1 MYFDTSTLLS
11 TLALFVSTRT
21 CPENQH
27 HQIATSTN
35 LHSSSKSPAF
45 SRISTRK
52 FRPSLTFLNSES
64 VAQNPR
70 NYDRI
75 VPYAVKQEK
84 YVSLLE
90 WLRANGAI
98 VNDALEV
105 AKSTQGEQAGYGAFV
120 NAPVKEGEILFS
132 IPRDLCVTIEKATT
146 SVDDDGTFGQGLQ
159 TIVDKAGPGGSTV
172 AMAGYMAKEY
182 ILLYLEK
189 RDERLGLTDE
199 NSENSKSRWGP
210 YMELLPWK
218 RGINNQE
225 HVLFWSEAKIEDLL
239 KGSMCYSEARSL
251 REEVALSVTVLGP
264 LLKRSVRMAR
274 GDLST
279 DPLQRLTSLLPWQQY
294 QKNDSPDDLTE
305 ILDDKLIGDAI
316 KGAFVTLLT
325 RSFADDVDQEE
336 ETDEEDEDANDGYS
350 EKLVPLLD
358 LLQHSDEP
366 NVRHKVVGDSVEV
379 RARVDI
385 EAGSEIWNQYRSEE
399 EESMP
404 YSRFFTR
411 FGFVPGIDE
420 PIENLLIDK
429 SPIFYPKKVEV

>member
-1 MYFDTSTLLS
+1 M
-11 TLALFVSTRT
+11 
-21 CPENQH
+21 
-27 HQIATSTN
+27 
-35 LHSSSKSPAF
+35 
-45 SRISTRK
+45 
-52 FRPSLTFLNSES
+52 
-64 VAQNPR
+64 
-70 NYDRI
+70 
-75 VPYAVKQEK
+75 VPYVVKKEK

-90 WLRANGAI
+90 WLKSNGAI
-98 VNDALEV
+98 VNESLEV
-105 AKSTQGEQAGYGAFV
+105 GKSSQGTQAGYGAFC
-120 NAPVKEGEILFS
+120 NAPVSKDDLLFS
-132 IPRDLCVTIEKATT
+132 IPRELCVTIEKAKT
-146 SVDDDGTFGQGLQ
+146 SVDDDGTFGEGLEQ
-159 TIVDKAGPGGSTV
+159 IMKMAGPGGSTV

-182 ILLYLEK
+182 ILLYLQK
-189 RDERLGLTDE
+189 RDERQGLVTQ
-199 NSENSKSRWGP
+199 NGSESESRWGP

-225 HVLFWSEAKIEDLL
+225 HVLFWTESKIDSLL
-239 KGSMCYSEARSL
+239 KGSMCYAEAKSL
-251 REEVALSVTVLGP
+251 REEVALSITVLGP

-279 DPLQRLTSLLPWQQY
+279 DPLQRLTSLLPWQQF
-294 QKNDSPDDLTE
+294 QKEDDDLNE

-325 RSFADDVDQEE
+325 RSFADDVDVDELE
-336 ETDEEDEDANDGYS
+336 KSDTDGDDDDNDDEYS

-366 NVRHKVVGDSVEV
+366 NVSHRVVGDSVEV

-429 SPIFYPKKVEV
+429 SPIFYPKKVEI

>member
-1 MYFDTSTLLS
+1 MFLDTSTLLS

-45 SRISTRK
+45 SRISTRS

-64 VAQNPR
+64 VAQNSR

-75 VPYAVKQEK
+75 VPYTVKQDK
-84 YVSLLE
+84 YDALLD
-90 WLRANGAI
+90 WLRANGGI

-105 AKSTQGEQAGYGAFV
+105 AKSTQGEMAGYGAFV

-132 IPRDLCVTIEKATT
+132 VPRDLCVTIEKATT
-146 SVDDDGTFGQGLQ
+146 SLDDDGTFGQGLQ

-189 RDERLGLTDE
+189 RDERLGLTQE
-199 NSENSKSRWGP
+199 NSEPSKSRWGP

-225 HVLFWSEAKIEDLL
+225 HVLFWSESKIEDLL
-239 KGSMCYSEARSL
+239 RGSVCYSETRSL

-264 LLKRSVRMAR
+264 LLKRSVLMAR
-274 GDLST
+274 GELST
-279 DPLQRLTSLLPWQQY
+279 DPLQRLASLLPWQQY
-294 QKNDSPDDLTE
+294 QKNDSPDDLEE

-325 RSFADDVDQEE
+325 RSFADDADQE
-336 ETDEEDEDANDGYS
+336 ETDEEDEDADDGYS

-358 LLQHSDEP
+358 ILQHSDTP
-366 NVRHKVVGDSVEV
+366 NIRHKVVGDSVEV
-379 RARVDI
+379 RARADI
-385 EAGSEIWNQYRSEE
+385 EAGSEIFNQYRSEE
-399 EESMP
+399 EDTMP

-420 PIENLLIDK
+420 PIENLLIDE
-429 SPIFYPKKVEV
+429 STIFYPKQVEV